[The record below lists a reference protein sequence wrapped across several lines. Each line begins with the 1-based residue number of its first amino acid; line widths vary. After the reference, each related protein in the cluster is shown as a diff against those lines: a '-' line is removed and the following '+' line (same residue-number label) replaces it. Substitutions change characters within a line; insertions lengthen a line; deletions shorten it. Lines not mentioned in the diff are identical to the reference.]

1 MLLNGNQ
8 TSLRSDGLAAQIG
21 SGMPREIDLYEDLV
35 AFAEMTP
42 DEQRRYLCPAE
53 TPPATNVAEAMVVE
67 AQKPVSTDSC
77 ELDVAESISELDSTA
92 SDLNLAEQAI
102 ETGSEIGEAFEAGEP
117 FIDLG
122 PYTELDTELDTEF
135 AGALTGTTCP
145 ECEAELGI
153 DDLFCAEC
161 GSFLNGIP
169 SAPASDQICADC
181 SQSVSI
187 EEVFCPWCGSV
198 LGAD

>member
-8 TSLRSDGLAAQIG
+8 TSLRSAGLAAQIG
-21 SGMPREIDLYEDLV
+21 SGMPREIDLYEELG
-35 AFAEMTP
+35 AFAEMTL
-42 DEQRRYLCPAE
+42 DEQRQYLHPAE

-67 AQKPVSTDSC
+67 APQPVSTESC
-77 ELDVAESISELDSTA
+77 ELDVAETISELDSA
-92 SDLNLAEQAI
+92 AADLNLAKEAI
-102 ETGSEIGEAFEAGEP
+102 ETGSEIGEAFEAGGP
-117 FIDLG
+117 LIDLG
-122 PYTELDTELDTEF
+122 PYTELDIEF
-135 AGALTGTTCP
+135 AGALTGRNCP

-198 LGAD
+198 LGADLD